1 MFHERTTVL
10 VVGGGPVGLLL
21 AGELAL
27 QNVDTLV
34 LEQHERVRDS
44 PRAGTL
50 HARSVQSLLRR
61 GVLRLPVPGRL
72 DLRQRTGFHFAG
84 LPLLTISSPTAEG
97 PPIFH
102 QPQSSLEQAFEVRAR
117 SLGADVRR
125 GSVVRRLTEHADRV
139 EAEVLAA
146 DGAVRVL
153 VADWVVGCDGARS
166 TVREHAGFPVTTT
179 EPSFSGVIGL
189 VRLTDPADAP
199 GGWARGPEGS
209 TLINVNPRGHSRVLT
224 HDFTRPFP
232 DRRRPVTLEELSA
245 TAARVLGRAL
255 PMRDLVYG
263 SRFSDFTRVADS
275 YRSPG
280 HGRVLLAGDAAHVH
294 APLGGQGLNTGLQDA
309 FNLGWKLGL
318 VARGDAPATLLD
330 TYTDERRAVALTV
343 VANTR
348 AQAAL
353 MDPRPQQEPLRA
365 HFGRLMEVPEARAAT
380 AEEISGQS
388 IRHPRPGTDPL
399 TGTFLPNHTFLTREG
414 PRSTAELLEDAT
426 PLLLLAEDVTAVPEE
441 LLDGWPPDRLRTVR
455 VGPADADGTALGWR
469 AVLCRPDGYLAW
481 AAGDTEPDPAE
492 LAGEL
497 ARWLGPAR
505 SPAGVRQG

>member
-1 MFHERTTVL
+1 MFPEHTTVL

-27 QNVDTLV
+27 QNVDVLV
-34 LEQHERVRDS
+34 LEQHERIRDT

-84 LPLLTISSPTAEG
+84 LPLLTITSPTAEG
-97 PPIFH
+97 PPIFNR
-102 QPQSSLEQAFEVRAR
+102 PQSSLEQAFEVRAR
-117 SLGADVRR
+117 TLGAEVRR
-125 GSVVRRLTEHADRV
+125 GLGVRRLTERADLV
-139 EAEVLAA
+139 EVEVVGT
-146 DGAVRVL
+146 DGTARTL
-153 VADWVVGCDGARS
+153 TADWVVGCDGARS
-166 TVREHAGFPVTTT
+166 TVRERAGFPVTTT

-189 VRLTDPADAP
+189 VELIDPADAP

-209 TLINVNPRGHSRVLT
+209 TLINVNPRGYSRVLT

-232 DRRRPVTLEELSA
+232 DRSRPVTLEELST
-245 TAARVLGRAL
+245 TAARVLGREL
-255 PMRDLVYG
+255 PMRDLVYA
-263 SRFSDFTRVADS
+263 SRFSDFTRVADR

-318 VARGDAPATLLD
+318 VARGDAPAELLD
-330 TYTDERRAVALTV
+330 TYTDERRAVARTV

-365 HFGRLMEVPEARAAT
+365 YFGRLMEVPEARAAT
-380 AEEISGQS
+380 ADEISGQG
-388 IRHPRPGTDPL
+388 IRHPRPGADPL
-399 TGTFLPNHTFLTREG
+399 TGTFLPNHTFLTPRG

-426 PLLLLAEDVTAVPEE
+426 PLLLLAEDVTTVPGE

-455 VGPADADGTALGWR
+455 VARADADGAALGWR

-492 LAGEL
+492 LTVEL

-505 SPAGVRQG
+505 SPAGARRG